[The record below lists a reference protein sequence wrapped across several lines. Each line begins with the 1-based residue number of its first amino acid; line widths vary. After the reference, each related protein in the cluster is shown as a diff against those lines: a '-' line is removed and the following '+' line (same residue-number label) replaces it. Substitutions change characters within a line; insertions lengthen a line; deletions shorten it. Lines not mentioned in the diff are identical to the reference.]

1 MVVLLLALAC
11 SASKDSATDNPTDTS
26 SSGPEGCL
34 ALTPDIEI
42 GTGEMN
48 FETLV
53 EGDPVIM
60 VHGPQGGWHL
70 LGSLRFENLKQIV
83 EIDFNVY
90 DEVSGVQI
98 VQNHYRAAMLLDGE
112 CSGYYVGMF
121 GYINVSDLQDGELD
135 TPPELL
141 ADHDLRMS
149 FHVTDCSDIMEAN
162 GECTKDTRFAA
173 KDIIVKAALDPID
186 MPQDDTGQNDTGD

>member
-1 MVVLLLALAC
+1 MLLQLLLLAC
-11 SASKDSATDNPTDTS
+11 QGGKDSASTDTGAS
-26 SSGPEGCL
+26 DKPPEGCL

-42 GTGEMN
+42 GTGEMS
-48 FETLV
+48 FETLS
-53 EGDPVIM
+53 EGDPVTM

-83 EIDFNVY
+83 EIDFDVY
-90 DEVSGVQI
+90 DEASGVQI
-98 VQNHYRAAMLLDGE
+98 VQNHYRAAMLLDGD

-121 GYINVSDLQDGELD
+121 GYINVSELQDGDLN

-141 ADHDLRMS
+141 ANHDLRMS
-149 FHVTDCSDIMEAN
+149 FHVTDCSDLMVSN
-162 GECTKDTRFAA
+162 GECTKDTRYAA

-186 MPQDDTGQNDTGD
+186 IPSDDTGN